1 MINRPKVKRY
11 PKRENM
17 IGTPVQK
24 WDKEK
29 SKQKIEKKL
38 SEKDEPGITLE
49 QTVLQKAQ
57 ELIYGDRQ
65 KAYGSAKKNFGD
77 IAIGWENIVGAPVSA
92 EQVALMMIWLKV
104 CRISA
109 GLNRG
114 EQPHEDSVIDIA
126 GYAGC
131 IEKLKTGQ

>member
-1 MINRPKVKRY
+1 MKKR
-11 PKRENM
+11 
-17 IGTPVQK
+17 
-24 WDKEK
+24 
-29 SKQKIEKKL
+29 KQQVN
-38 SEKDEPGITLE
+38 EPGITLE

-77 IAIGWENIVGAPVSA
+77 IAIGWENIVDAPVSA

-104 CRISA
+104 CRITA
-109 GLNRG
+109 GLSRG

-126 GYAGC
+126 GYVGC